1 MKQTSSA
8 AVEFSWKQFWVSLLY
23 ENLPPVIFSPFAAL
37 LVERSFARAWNV
49 CQNRNLLIAPSHNNP
64 LYFVLFS
71 WLITYPASWLITCGL
86 LIVVTFDTA
95 PEGAI
100 DELQML
106 FAYSL
111 LFTRRLIIAVKY
123 GYFSNDEYAS
133 LAKPPGWDFEKS
145 QRKLIAQGWSRP
157 TEFNGLIS
165 YELEETIASRGVD
178 LKAMQIER
186 GDGKS
191 LGLFAVARAII
202 HQAYA
207 APPPRWF
214 NLLTFASVLIIVG
227 SLAYFRSINGI
238 PFWSDGWQ
246 QNIVTLAIFGGV
258 ISSIGLMGFG
268 LLCAHDFRRRVRAGE
283 LFYKALL
290 PPGLE
295 ISMPEGGVER
305 VFFDKHSPNC
315 VNGWV
320 QSRNVVRGFGERFY
334 RRVQSY
340 TSILIAYSVLCVGV
354 LNFMMWTQVPHQSA
368 TAVTIAATVFVIS
381 LIGSYAMY
389 GATRLQHS
397 SYLQRA
403 SLQRELLSLEV
414 EIGILSQQG
423 KSTDDLQR
431 LGTAKTLLQQVD
443 ENVNYEELVFR
454 PTSILGYR
462 AESGLIGSVLGIVIT
477 GGLLVLQGFA
487 SMGITYNASGW
498 FWP

>member
-1 MKQTSSA
+1 M
-8 AVEFSWKQFWVSLLY
+8 
-23 ENLPPVIFSPFAAL
+23 
-37 LVERSFARAWNV
+37 
-49 CQNRNLLIAPSHNNP
+49 
-64 LYFVLFS
+64 
-71 WLITYPASWLITCGL
+71 
-86 LIVVTFDTA
+86 
-95 PEGAI
+95 
-100 DELQML
+100 
-106 FAYSL
+106 
-111 LFTRRLIIAVKY
+111 
-123 GYFSNDEYAS
+123 
-133 LAKPPGWDFEKS
+133 
-145 QRKLIAQGWSRP
+145 IAQGWSRP
-157 TEFNGLIS
+157 TEFKGLIS
-165 YELEETIASRGVD
+165 YELEETVGSQGVN
-178 LKAMQIER
+178 LKAMQIES
-186 GDGKS
+186 GNGKS

-214 NLLTFASVLIIVG
+214 NLLTLASVLIIVG

-258 ISSIGLMGFG
+258 ISSMGLMGFG
-268 LLCAHDFRRRVRAGE
+268 LLCAHDFRRRVLAGE
-283 LFYKALL
+283 LFHQALL

-315 VNGWV
+315 INGWV

-340 TSILIAYSVLCVGV
+340 TSILIAYSVICVGV

-414 EIGILSQQG
+414 EIGVLSQQG

-454 PTSILGYR
+454 PTSILGHR

>member
-1 MKQTSSA
+1 
-8 AVEFSWKQFWVSLLY
+8 
-23 ENLPPVIFSPFAAL
+23 
-37 LVERSFARAWNV
+37 
-49 CQNRNLLIAPSHNNP
+49 
-64 LYFVLFS
+64 
-71 WLITYPASWLITCGL
+71 
-86 LIVVTFDTA
+86 
-95 PEGAI
+95 
-100 DELQML
+100 
-106 FAYSL
+106 
-111 LFTRRLIIAVKY
+111 
-123 GYFSNDEYAS
+123 
-133 LAKPPGWDFEKS
+133 
-145 QRKLIAQGWSRP
+145 
-157 TEFNGLIS
+157 
-165 YELEETIASRGVD
+165 
-178 LKAMQIER
+178 
-186 GDGKS
+186 
-191 LGLFAVARAII
+191 
-202 HQAYA
+202 
-207 APPPRWF
+207 
-214 NLLTFASVLIIVG
+214 
-227 SLAYFRSINGI
+227 
-238 PFWSDGWQ
+238 
-246 QNIVTLAIFGGV
+246 
-258 ISSIGLMGFG
+258 
-268 LLCAHDFRRRVRAGE
+268 
-283 LFYKALL
+283 
-290 PPGLE
+290 
-295 ISMPEGGVER
+295 
-305 VFFDKHSPNC
+305 
-315 VNGWV
+315 
-320 QSRNVVRGFGERFY
+320 
-334 RRVQSY
+334 VQSY